1 MFIRKQLAHLSVVTL
16 AALSFAALAADRP
29 GYPSESASS
38 SGAQK
43 RMIVNDTTSS
53 IDLVGQIIGNWE
65 ATLTRTYGWQQEG
78 VDQLRQRVSALSADT
93 LKAMAGAASWQR
105 FTELMLDAERT
116 AAAPA
121 MAQKGFALD
130 ERDPDVAKM
139 MQDSRK
145 ALGDQNRDLVF
156 IPTKPCR
163 IFDTRFEAA
172 GGSPYAGRY
181 TGANTKNFWAFN
193 SGGPGDFS
201 PYGGNTGC
209 IENVQSN
216 ASTFAG
222 TAPYAVM
229 IKLTIV
235 GPAAAGSYVSAVRSG
250 DTNPAPNLV
259 SAYCDLAGGAP
270 CFATV
275 VVPVCRGTTGCTGTR
290 DISIDSNMALDL
302 AGEVQGYFIK
312 PQATPLVCTLS
323 TTETVSLA
331 AGFEGFKNNTAASA
345 CGALGDATSAFC
357 DASGVTAVYSSGG
370 GVGSIA
376 FCSWRNLSGA
386 VRNVTQGT
394 QCCRTPGRP

>member
-16 AALSFAALAADRP
+16 AALSCASFAADRR

-38 SGAQK
+38 SGAEK
-43 RMIVNDTTSS
+43 RLIVNDVASN

-78 VDQLRQRVSALSADT
+78 VADLRQRVSALPTDS
-93 LKAMAGAASWQR
+93 LKALAGAASWQR
-105 FTELMLDAERT
+105 FTELMLDAERSK
-116 AAAPA
+116 AAPA

-163 IFDTRFEAA
+163 IFDTRFETF
-172 GGSPYAGRY
+172 GSPYNGRY
-181 TGANTKNFWAFN
+181 TGANTKNFWVFN
-193 SGGPGDFS
+193 GSGTGDFS
-201 PYGGNTGC
+201 SNGGNTGC
-209 IENVQSN
+209 IENVQNN

-235 GPAAAGSYVSAVRSG
+235 GPMAAGSYVSAVRSG

-275 VVPVCRGTTGCTGTR
+275 VVPVCRGTTGCAGTR
-290 DISIDSNMALDL
+290 DISIVSNMALDL

-312 PQATPLVCTLS
+312 PQATAMDCS
-323 TTETVSLA
+323 YQAYETFPVP
-331 AGFEGFKNNTAASA
+331 AGFSDFHYTTSVCPAGTTPTNSYCYNQGNTNLYMT
-345 CGALGDATSAFC
+345 G
-357 DASGVTAVYSSGG
+357 SGVNNGAWCGWKNTGAYVSALQNVY
-370 GVGSIA
+370 
-376 FCSWRNLSGA
+376 
-386 VRNVTQGT
+386 
-394 QCCRTPGRP
+394 CCRTPGR

>member
-78 VDQLRQRVSALSADT
+78 VADLRQRVSALPTDS
-93 LKAMAGAASWQR
+93 LKALAGAASWQR
-105 FTELMLDAERT
+105 FTELMLDAERSK
-116 AAAPA
+116 AAPA

-163 IFDTRFEAA
+163 IFDTRFEIS
-172 GGSPYAGRY
+172 GFPYTGRY
-181 TGANTKNFWAFN
+181 TGANTKNFWVFN
-193 SGGPGDFS
+193 GSGTGDFS
-201 PYGGNTGC
+201 FNGGNTGC
-209 IENVQSN
+209 IENVQNN

-235 GPAAAGSYVSAVRSG
+235 GPMAAGSYVSAVRSG

-275 VVPVCRGTTGCTGTR
+275 VVPVCRGTTGCAGTR
-290 DISIDSNMALDL
+290 DISIVSNMALDL

-312 PQATPLVCTLS
+312 PQATAMDCS
-323 TTETVSLA
+323 YQAYETFPVP
-331 AGFEGFKNNTAASA
+331 AGFSDFHYTTSVCPAGTTPTNSYCYNQGNTNLYMT
-345 CGALGDATSAFC
+345 G
-357 DASGVTAVYSSGG
+357 SGVNNGAWCGWKNTGADVSALQNVY
-370 GVGSIA
+370 
-376 FCSWRNLSGA
+376 
-386 VRNVTQGT
+386 
-394 QCCRTPGRP
+394 CCRTPGR